1 MNRGSVSTACVA
13 HLYRQ
18 KSRRCGAA
26 LALEALNLA
35 LGSGVAGQQQSPLL
49 VRFMVEEGAQIA
61 RAAYRAIK
69 PALQRETSLQQR
81 RNAFYATRLARANG
95 WGSAGL
101 CPAGHDA
108 KKPAARTRVC
118 RVAGGVAHTSLPAC
132 KTVPR
137 PMVGVS
143 DES

>member
-1 MNRGSVSTACVA
+1 MNKGAVSSARVA
-13 HLYRQ
+13 HVHRQ
-18 KSRRCGAA
+18 ALRRRGAA
-26 LALEALNLA
+26 LVLDALNSA
-35 LGSGVAGQQQSPLL
+35 LVAGVGHRGPYSQLL
-49 VRFMVEEGAQIA
+49 GADFKQVA
-61 RAAYRAIK
+61 LAAYRAIK
-69 PALQRETSLQQR
+69 PSLHRESRLQQR

-132 KTVPR
+132 KTVQR

>member
-1 MNRGSVSTACVA
+1 MNRVSVSTARVGQL
-13 HLYRQ
+13 HRQ
-18 KSRRCGAA
+18 ALRRRGAA
-26 LALEALNLA
+26 LALDALNRA
-35 LGSGVAGQQQSPLL
+35 LVSSVGHRGPYSPLL
-49 VRFMVEEGAQIA
+49 GADFKQVA
-61 RAAYRAIK
+61 LAAYRAIK
-69 PALQRETSLQQR
+69 PSLHRESRLQER

-95 WGSAGL
+95 RSSAGL
-101 CPAGHDA
+101 CSAGHDA

>member
-1 MNRGSVSTACVA
+1 MNRGAVSVSRAYV
-13 HLYRQ
+13 RQ
-18 KSRRCGAA
+18 RRVRGAA
-26 LALEALNLA
+26 MA
-35 LGSGVAGQQQSPLL
+35 VQT
-49 VRFMVEEGAQIA
+49 A
-61 RAAYRAIK
+61 RAAMRAG
-69 PALQRETSLQQR
+69 ARFAVCRELIAAAVAADLAYEQLRGRHFARIRISED
-81 RNAFYATRLARANG
+81 TRLARANG